1 MKSLKIFGN
10 VRDFNDRIAWLVKII
25 KNFFHKFSNF
35 HFQISQNEFDQRIDL
50 ESLETEEN

>member
-10 VRDFNDRIAWLVKII
+10 VRDFNDRIII